1 MNPISNVPA
10 QGQPPQGAAVALP
23 KAAAT
28 SSGKAEPSAAEQKA
42 QDVKMEASSDAIAAA
57 ARAKSDVSLESYA
70 TASKEVMQVVAQQIQ
85 GYLKESGRNLNVRVD
100 ESTGRY
106 VARVV
111 NPETGEVVRSLP
123 SDETLRI
130 ARNIDQMRGMLVNQ
144 KV

>member
-1 MNPISNVPA
+1 
-10 QGQPPQGAAVALP
+10 
-23 KAAAT
+23 
-28 SSGKAEPSAAEQKA
+28 
-42 QDVKMEASSDAIAAA
+42 MEASSDAIAAA
-57 ARAKSDVSLESYA
+57 ARAKSDVSLDSYA

-85 GYLKESGRNLNVRVD
+85 GYLKDSGRNLNVRVD

-111 NPETGEVVRSLP
+111 NPETGEVLRSLP